1 MRVALLALV
10 ALALTGCGG
19 ERTSGRAT
27 LWVTREAG
35 ARVLYTGSVPAGL
48 NAIQA
53 LERARKVTTR
63 YGGRYVQSI
72 DGGAG
77 SLSSQHDWF
86 LFVNGIESDTGGA
99 DVRLRPGDV
108 EWWDYRS
115 WAGGRMT
122 VPVVAGAFPEP
133 FLHGFQ
139 WAKPGAT
146 VVYRRPADAPLA
158 RRLAHDVGGRA
169 STAGTAGG
177 NTIEIASGSA
187 APSAISRVSDRVR
200 LVLAPALARRLADDP
215 AALRFRYEP
224 APG

>member
-1 MRVALLALV
+1 VRVALLALV

-35 ARVLYTGSVPAGL
+35 ARVLYTGRVPAGL

-72 DGGAG
+72 DGVAG

-115 WAGGRMT
+115 WAGSGMT

-146 VVYRRPADAPLA
+146 IKGGGALATLLQRVVGPGPNEIDIEGSVPPDEA
-158 RRLAHDVGGRA
+158 VA
-169 STAGTAGG
+169 SRHG
-177 NTIEIASGSA
+177 NQ
-187 APSAISRVSDRVR
+187 VR
-200 LVLAPALARRLADDP
+200 LVLGVRAAERLSSDP
-215 AALRFRYEP
+215 TLLRYRYQ
-224 APG
+224 ASS

>member
-1 MRVALLALV
+1 VRVALLALV
-10 ALALTGCGG
+10 ALALAGCGG

-27 LWVTREAG
+27 RWVTREAG

-53 LERARKVTTR
+53 LERVRKVTTR

-72 DGGAG
+72 DGVAG

-86 LFVNGIESDTGGA
+86 LFVNGVESGTGGA

-115 WAGGRMT
+115 WAGGQMT

-146 VVYRRPADAPLA
+146 VVYRRPADAAVA
-158 RRLAHDVGGRA
+158 RRLAHEVGGR
-169 STAGTAGG
+169 TATAATRGNAIEILAGG
-177 NTIEIASGSA
+177 NA
-187 APSAISRVSDRVR
+187 AATISRVADRVR
-200 LVLAPALARRLADDP
+200 LVLTPGLARRLASDP
-215 AALRFRYEP
+215 AAFRFRYTP
-224 APG
+224 VPG